1 MTKKAAKVVLGTW
14 AWGDNNSYF
23 GNDYDQNHFKEIYNE
38 AITDGLN
45 FWDTAYAY
53 GMGASETLLGELSHN
68 TPREDLVLSTKFTP
82 QLADGT
88 ASDAMAKM
96 LEGSLKRL
104 QTDYV
109 DYYWIHNNADVE
121 QWTPQLIPLLKSG
134 KIKHVGVSNHTLSEI
149 KRVQEILGAA
159 GYHLDAVQN
168 HLSLL
173 DRTSE
178 QAGILDYCKE
188 QDLTFFAYMI
198 LEQGALTGKY
208 DVNHPF
214 PEGSVRAKVYN
225 NKLSE
230 LTQLIATLKTIGE
243 KYGLSIA
250 QTAMSWAVTKG
261 VLPIIGVT
269 KIAQVNDAAQVAAT
283 TLTDEE
289 VKKLEQVADQAGVNT
304 IGSWEQ
310 DMRRE

>member
-1 MTKKAAKVVLGTW
+1 MAKEAKLVLGTW

-23 GNDYDQNHFKEIYNE
+23 GNNYDQDHFKKIYDE
-38 AITDGLN
+38 AIKQGLN
-45 FWDTAYAY
+45 FWDTAFAY
-53 GMGASETLLGELSHN
+53 GGGASERLLGELSHD

-88 ASDAMAKM
+88 DNAVANM
-96 LEGSLKRL
+96 LEGSLQRL
-104 QTDYV
+104 QTDYI

-121 QWTPQLIPLLKSG
+121 KWTPQLIPLLKSG
-134 KIKHVGVSNHTLSEI
+134 KVKHVGVSNHTLAEI
-149 KRVQEILGAA
+149 KRVQAILGDA
-159 GYHLDAVQN
+159 GFQLDAVQN

-188 QDLTFFAYMI
+188 QGLTFFAYMI

-208 DVNHPF
+208 DVDHPF
-214 PEGSVRAKVYN
+214 PAGSVRAQVYN
-225 NKLSE
+225 SKLPE
-230 LTQLIATLKTIGE
+230 LTQLIETLKSIGQ
-243 KYGLSIA
+243 KHDLSIA

-261 VLPIIGVT
+261 ALPIIGVT
-269 KIAQVNDAAQVAAT
+269 KLAQVADAAEVAAS
-283 TLTDEE
+283 TLTEAE
-289 VKKLEQVADQAGVNT
+289 VHQLEQVADQAGVNT

-310 DMRRE
+310 DMRKE